1 MSDTKKSIYGTI
13 GWFDLTVP
21 NATEVKDFYAKVT
34 EWKPEPV
41 SMGDYDDYN
50 MTVDGE
56 PKAGVC
62 HKRGG
67 NSDIPS
73 QWMMYINV
81 RDLDKSR
88 SECTANGGKL
98 VTDIKSAGSMGR
110 YCFIE
115 DPAGAVCAL
124 FEPKEA

>member
-1 MSDTKKSIYGTI
+1 MSDNKENIYGTI
-13 GWFDLTVP
+13 GWIDQVSNHTPAVR
-21 NATEVKDFYAKVT
+21 DFYERVT
-34 EWKPEPV
+34 NWKAEPV

-62 HKRGG
+62 HKSGG
-67 NSDIPS
+67 NADIPIG
-73 QWMMYINV
+73 WMIYINV
-81 RDLDKSR
+81 PDLDASR
-88 SECTANGGKL
+88 AACEANGGKL

-115 DPAGAVCAL
+115 DPGGAVCGL
-124 FEPKEA
+124 FEPST